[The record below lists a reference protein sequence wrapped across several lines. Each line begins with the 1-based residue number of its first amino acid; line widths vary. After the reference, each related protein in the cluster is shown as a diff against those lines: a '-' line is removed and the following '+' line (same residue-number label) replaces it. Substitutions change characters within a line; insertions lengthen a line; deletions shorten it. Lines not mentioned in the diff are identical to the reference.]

1 MFIRAY
7 SQYSA
12 GSVYEKMYV
21 YIFLF
26 CLFDLLQSA
35 KSNLAMPSRLR
46 VKDCLYDGKSR
57 QYSFPVTIGGIKE
70 VVSCLKGCSCN
81 GTAIAWQIKFNCE
94 WCCCK
99 MRVSHEEIVPG
110 RIWFFLNLASR
121 QSTLKKLSI
130 RPWKEHKHFFTIIS
144 LQNVPRFTQ

>member
-12 GSVYEKMYV
+12 SSVYEKMYV

-110 RIWFFLNLASR
+110 RI
-121 QSTLKKLSI
+121 
-130 RPWKEHKHFFTIIS
+130 
-144 LQNVPRFTQ
+144 